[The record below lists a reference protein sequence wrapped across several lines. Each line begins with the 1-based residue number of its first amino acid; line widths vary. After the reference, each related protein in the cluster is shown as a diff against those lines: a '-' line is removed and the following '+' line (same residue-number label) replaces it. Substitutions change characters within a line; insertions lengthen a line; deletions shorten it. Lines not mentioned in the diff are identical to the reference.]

1 VLHHAPTHSKV
12 FKDENGVYAIY
23 QAEYIAA
30 GSSCSQQGWLKLM
43 VTEHNVTQD
52 VRIVYCDNLSAT
64 TISKNPV
71 QHSRTKHIDISHHF
85 IRELMEE
92 KIIALEHVTTEM
104 QLADIF
110 TKALDANQFECLRGK
125 LGICIH
131 ENL

>member
-1 VLHHAPTHSKV
+1 
-12 FKDENGVYAIY
+12 
-23 QAEYIAA
+23 
-30 GSSCSQQGWLKLM
+30 M

-52 VRIVYCDNLSAT
+52 VRTVYCDNLSAT

-110 TKALDANQFECLRGK
+110 RKALDANQFECLRGK
-125 LGICIH
+125 LRICIH